1 MGNLNLMD
9 LQILVFEDVIDEQE
23 SNSQKWENDTSRY
36 LQFSITFRI
45 NGNYLIIKYNN
56 NYKF

>member
-9 LQILVFEDVIDEQE
+9 LQLLVFEDVIDEQE

-45 NGNYLIIKYNN
+45 NGNYLIINYNN